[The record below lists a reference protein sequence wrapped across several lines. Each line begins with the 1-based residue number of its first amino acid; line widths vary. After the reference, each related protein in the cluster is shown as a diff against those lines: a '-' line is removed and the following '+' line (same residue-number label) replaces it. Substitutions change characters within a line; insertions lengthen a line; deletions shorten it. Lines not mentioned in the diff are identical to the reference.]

1 MFGIR
6 WVMPENVVSVLFSWR
21 NWLGKF
27 GLDIW
32 NMVPACLIWCGLC
45 GRRRIVVLLKES
57 SLDQLKVLFAHT
69 FFDWSRIWGFTQ
81 CSSILESQVSLRFS
95 FWAFCTS
102 FPSAFIIVNIRSYLV
117 LNKNSLLTY
126 PKNLGKPTI
135 IQKRHIWS
143 YSVLIVTIDLNIAS
157 VRKW

>member
-1 MFGIR
+1 MFGVQ
-6 WVMPENVVSVLFSWR
+6 WVMLGNVVSVLFSWR

-27 GLDIW
+27 GSDIW
-32 NMVPACLIWCGLC
+32 NMVPAYLMWLVW
-45 GRRRIVVLLKES
+45 REKNSRTFEDMES

-102 FPSAFIIVNIRSYLV
+102 FPSAFIIVNIGSYLV

-126 PKNLGKPTI
+126 KKKSRKANYHSKT
-135 IQKRHIWS
+135 S
-143 YSVLIVTIDLNIAS
+143 YLVILNNNNNNWFEHS
-157 VRKW
+157 SC